1 MHAVEGA
8 DCSVRSLRVQ
18 RARVQGERQRKR
30 EMVDTE
36 RMAAPRRGE
45 GGFRARCSGQRGGL
59 TGARVTGPHIGE
71 LSVPICLPAEKPG
84 GVQGRRGRKGRGERD
99 RTVKARENEGR
110 QRSHAHTYAQEE
122 REQEGE
128 GVHSNQNVN
137 YLTSR

>member
-1 MHAVEGA
+1 
-8 DCSVRSLRVQ
+8 
-18 RARVQGERQRKR
+18 
-30 EMVDTE
+30 
-36 RMAAPRRGE
+36 MAAPRRGE

-71 LSVPICLPAEKPG
+71 LSVHICLPAEKPG

-99 RTVKARENEGR
+99 RTVKARESEGR